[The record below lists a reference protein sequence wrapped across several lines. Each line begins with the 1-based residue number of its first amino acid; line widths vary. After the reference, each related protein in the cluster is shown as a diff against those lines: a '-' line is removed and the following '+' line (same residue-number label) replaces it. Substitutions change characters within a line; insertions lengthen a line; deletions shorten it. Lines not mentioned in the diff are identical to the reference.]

1 MKVEMAN
8 LESRGS
14 IPDRIK
20 VLVVDDEHSI
30 ADTLTIILKH
40 HGFDTATAYC
50 GATAVEAARL
60 WNPDILLTD
69 VVMPDMNGIEVAML
83 IQAAHP
89 GCKVLLFSGQSAA
102 QDMLADHPEKASFRF
117 LQKPIH
123 PVELI
128 DSLRSLAASSP
139 RTGPLE
145 RAS

>member
-1 MKVEMAN
+1 MNAGV
-8 LESRGS
+8 S
-14 IPDRIK
+14 IPDKIK

-30 ADTLTIILKH
+30 ADTLSIILKR

-60 WNPDILLTD
+60 WNPDVLLTD
-69 VVMPDMNGIEVAML
+69 VVMPDMNGIEAAIL
-83 IQAAHP
+83 ILAAHP
-89 GCKVLLFSGQSAA
+89 RCKILLFSGQAAA
-102 QDMLADHPEKASFRF
+102 QEMVAARLDTECFRF

-128 DSLRSLAASSP
+128 DSLRTLVASDA
-139 RTGPLE
+139 RTGPPLE

>member
-1 MKVEMAN
+1 M
-8 LESRGS
+8 ESRDS
-14 IPDRIK
+14 APERIK

-30 ADTLTIILKH
+30 ADTLTIILRR

-69 VVMPDMNGIEVAML
+69 VVMPDMNGIEAAIL

-89 GCKVLLFSGQSAA
+89 RCKVLLFSGQAAA
-102 QDMLADHPEKASFRF
+102 QDMLAGHPEQASFRF

-123 PVELI
+123 PIELI
-128 DSLRSLAASSP
+128 DSLRTLVASDP
-139 RTGPLE
+139 RTPPLE

>member
-1 MKVEMAN
+1 MEPSA
-8 LESRGS
+8 
-14 IPDRIK
+14 PDKIK

-30 ADTLTIILKH
+30 ADTLTIILRH
-40 HGFDTATAYC
+40 HGFDAATAYC

-60 WNPDILLTD
+60 WDPDILLTD
-69 VVMPDMNGIEVAML
+69 VVMPDMNGIEAAVL

-89 GCKVLLFSGQSAA
+89 RCKVLLFSGQAAA
-102 QDMLADHPEKASFRF
+102 QEMLAARLDAANFRF

-123 PVELI
+123 PIDLI
-128 DSLRSLAASSP
+128 DSLRTLVATEP

>member
-1 MKVEMAN
+1 MEPSA
-8 LESRGS
+8 ST
-14 IPDRIK
+14 PDRVK

-30 ADTLTIILKH
+30 ADTLSIILRQ

-60 WNPDILLTD
+60 WDPDVLLTD
-69 VVMPDMNGIEVAML
+69 VVMPDMNGIEAAVL

-89 GCKVLLFSGQSAA
+89 KCKVLLFSGQAAA
-102 QDMLADHPEKASFRF
+102 QEMMTAHLDAENFRF

-123 PVELI
+123 PIDLI
-128 DSLRSLAASSP
+128 DSLRTLVTSETRP
-139 RTGPLE
+139 GPLE

>member
-1 MKVEMAN
+1 MEPSASTPDKV
-8 LESRGS
+8 R
-14 IPDRIK
+14 

-30 ADTLTIILKH
+30 ADTLSIILRQ

-60 WNPDILLTD
+60 WDPDVLLTD
-69 VVMPDMNGIEVAML
+69 VVMPDMNGIEAAVL

-89 GCKVLLFSGQSAA
+89 RCKVLLFSGQSSAHEMMTARLDAA
-102 QDMLADHPEKASFRF
+102 HFRF

-128 DSLRSLAASSP
+128 DSLRTLVSSEP
-139 RTGPLE
+139 GTPPLE
-145 RAS
+145 RAC